1 MELGENVDLKEIL
14 KKLREGEISQDEAER
29 RLKMHYVQVNDIAR
43 FDVHRKHRT
52 GVPEVVV
59 AEDKTIEDSVEIT
72 REMVKQGQ
80 RVILTRV
87 PDKHYRALKKIKGVT
102 IKHLKDSRVCVVY
115 KKGTRS
121 PKRTGGKV
129 GIITAGTSDIPVA
142 EEARVIVEECGCK
155 AFTAYDVGVA
165 GLHRIIP
172 SLKNMIKEDMDV
184 YIVAAGR
191 EGALPT
197 LIAGMVDSPVI
208 GVPISSGYGMAGKGE
223 SALYTMLQSCSPL
236 VTVNIDAGFT
246 AGAVAVQIAN
256 KMAGARV
263 K

>member
-1 MELGENVDLKEIL
+1 MGEYVDIKEIL
-14 KKLREGEISQDEAER
+14 KKLKSGKITSAEAER

-43 FDVHRKHRT
+43 FDIHRKHRT

-59 AEDKTIEDSVEIT
+59 AEDKTLEDTVAIT
-72 REMVKQGQ
+72 RELVKRGQ
-80 RVILTRV
+80 RVVLTRV
-87 PDKHYRALKKIKGVT
+87 PENYYRALAKLKGVT
-102 IKHLKDSRVCVVY
+102 IKHLKDSRVCVIY
-115 KKGTRS
+115 RKGTRA
-121 PKRTGGKV
+121 PKKTGGKV

-142 EEARVIVEECGCK
+142 EEAMIIVEECGCK
-155 AFTAYDVGVA
+155 AFCAYDVGVA

-172 SLKNMIKEDMDV
+172 SLKEMIKEDMDV

-223 SALYTMLQSCSPL
+223 SALYAMLQSCSPL

-246 AGAVAVQIAN
+246 AGAVAAQIAN
-256 KMAGARV
+256 KMANAR
-263 K
+263 KKL